1 MLITPRG
8 QRVKV
13 PCFLSNIFQSL
24 CGIKKNKKQS
34 MTACAY
40 CCIVEEYSSK
50 KILVKHA
57 EGLMNISYQRE
68 NGNKRRTWLEQF
80 VHWAVDRPLGQGRKL
95 IV

>member
-1 MLITPRG
+1 
-8 QRVKV
+8 
-13 PCFLSNIFQSL
+13 
-24 CGIKKNKKQS
+24 
-34 MTACAY
+34 MTACAN

-95 IV
+95 IVWVHVLSMYQMCFDNNFSTLYTLCT